1 MLNQIIKKIS
11 NIFFEEALA
20 SPNLLSDMAAMEKY
34 MAESYNGRI
43 FIELLQNADDC
54 CSKRVYVERFED
66 DIIFANDGKPF
77 DENDVLAISRSGASN
92 KTRGE
97 NIGYRGVGFKSTLYL
112 TNEIIIYSDDTFF
125 TFNKKICS
133 QKLGIDVN
141 SIPIIR
147 IPILLDFQD
156 TRLRSKVLSLK
167 DKGYNTIF
175 IFKNAQIG
183 TFLEDISSVSE
194 GDFIFLNNVENC
206 EITIDTYRFQVN
218 INREYENGRQLV
230 SFEAGDKDAWLII
243 KQNDISLGFKYDI
256 DMCKIIPCS
265 EKEQV
270 YHSYLPT
277 LDKMC
282 FPLKINADFSTDP
295 SRKHIIIDAK
305 TTEALESV
313 SVALSNIIK
322 LALSNK
328 LSNKFSN
335 IFNMLSSL
343 NNFSK
348 CNNLLKQKLQNN
360 IVSIVDAPSNLG
372 KIINISEYKLLPSWL
387 EESEKFFLRIHS
399 DFIKSFSYNILIY
412 KTFDKV
418 DEFISNYSSCQFA
431 IKDIVEFMKEEDLVQ
446 KMSSNTQGKIWSKII
461 KSELLSQK
469 VHETEIDLSDMK
481 ILTGTG
487 ITSLKEISTK
497 KLSIEPDVQAAIN
510 NNTSSSDL
518 EWFSR
523 TYQINM
529 NSDKTGIL
537 TKPTKSMAL
546 EIKPNISKW
555 RSAEQQCIEIEKFFG
570 NNATDV
576 SKRNIGYDIES
587 ITPTGNIRRIEVKSI
602 TEKGGFSITNNEY
615 TAAHQYGDEYFL
627 CLIFQNDNNIKL
639 TYIQNPM
646 QSIRFEKRIRQWE
659 WFCEDYCGENYTFE
673 L

>member
-1 MLNQIIKKIS
+1 MLDKIITEIS
-11 NIFFEEALA
+11 KNFINEAIS

-34 MAESYNGRI
+34 MSESYSGRI

-54 CSKRVYVERFED
+54 CSKKVYVERFAD

-77 DENDVLAISRSGASN
+77 DENDVLAISRSGASS
-92 KTRGE
+92 KTRGK
-97 NIGYRGVGFKSTLYL
+97 NIGYRGIGFKSTLYL

-125 TFNKKICS
+125 TFNKNICS
-133 QKLGIDVN
+133 QKLGLDAN
-141 SIPIIR
+141 NLPIIR

-156 TRLRSKVLSLK
+156 IRLYRKVLSLK
-167 DKGYNTIF
+167 NEGYNTIF
-175 IFKNAQIG
+175 IFKNAEIE
-183 TFLEDISSVSE
+183 TFLEDISNVSE
-194 GDFIFLNNVENC
+194 GDFIFLNNVEKC

-218 INREYENGRQLV
+218 LNRKYENDKQLI
-230 SFEAGDKDAWLII
+230 SFETGDKGSWLVV
-243 KQNDISLGFKYDI
+243 KQNDVSLGFKYDI
-256 DMCKIIPCS
+256 GMRKIIPCS

-277 LDKMC
+277 LDKVC

-305 TTEALESV
+305 TTEVLENISV
-313 SVALSNIIK
+313 VLSNIIK
-322 LALSNK
+322 FALSNK
-328 LSNKFSN
+328 LSNRFSN
-335 IFNMLSSL
+335 IFDMLGSS

-372 KIINISEYKLLPSWL
+372 KYINISEYRLLPSWL
-387 EESEKFFLRIHS
+387 EESEKFFIRTHS
-399 DFIKSFSYNILIY
+399 DIIKGFSYNIRIY
-412 KTFDKV
+412 ETFDKV
-418 DEFISNYSSCQFA
+418 DEFIGNYSSCQFE
-431 IKDIVEFMKEEDLVQ
+431 IKDIVEFMKEEYLVQ

-461 KSELLSQK
+461 KSEFFSQK

-481 ILTGTG
+481 ILTDTG
-487 ITSLKEISTK
+487 ITSLKEISTN
-497 KLSIEPDVQAAIN
+497 KLSIEPDVQNAIN
-510 NNTSSSDL
+510 DNTSSSDL

-523 TYQINM
+523 KYQINM
-529 NSDKTGIL
+529 KSDKTVIL
-537 TKPTKSMAL
+537 TKPTKTMEI
-546 EIKPNISKW
+546 EIKPHISKW

-576 SKRNIGYDIES
+576 SKKNIGYDIES

-602 TEKGGFSITNNEY
+602 IDKGGFSITNNEY
-615 TAAHQYGDEYFL
+615 TAAHQYGNEYFL

-639 TYIQNPM
+639 TYIQNPL
-646 QSIRFEKRIRQWE
+646 QSIKFEKRIRQWE
-659 WFCEDYCGENYTFE
+659 WFCEEYGGESYTFD